1 MSETFEE
8 LYAKQL
14 KDVFKTQAQQ
24 QIEQG
29 ADALS
34 SSRAYAEQGKPEFT
48 LAFLL
53 FIDLPEDEKR
63 ELFARSYECRA
74 ALSEKKAQQ
83 LDIQFHRSFP
93 LIKLDAQK
101 DRQVARSIRQGKS
114 LRSTLLA
121 RLRFAVQSLLPA
133 LRSPLPHPQCHFAR
147 PFFYHSLS
155 LQLPRNRHLL
165 DSSSVRPG

>member
-8 LYAKQL
+8 LYAQQL

-24 QIEQG
+24 QIDHD
-29 ADALS
+29 ADALA

-53 FIDLPEDEKR
+53 LIDLPEGEKR
-63 ELFARSYECRA
+63 ELLAHSYERRA
-74 ALSEKKAQQ
+74 VLSEQKAQQ

-101 DRQVARSIRQGKS
+101 DRQAARSIRQGKEVRTSPTLKHPS
-114 LRSTLLA
+114 L
-121 RLRFAVQSLLPA
+121 
-133 LRSPLPHPQCHFAR
+133 
-147 PFFYHSLS
+147 
-155 LQLPRNRHLL
+155 
-165 DSSSVRPG
+165 

>member
-8 LYAKQL
+8 LYAQQL

-24 QIEQG
+24 QIDHG
-29 ADALS
+29 ADALA

-53 FIDLPEDEKR
+53 LIDLPEGEKR
-63 ELFARSYECRA
+63 ELLAHSYERRA
-74 ALSEKKAQQ
+74 VLSEQKAQQ

-101 DRQVARSIRQGKS
+101 DRQAARSIRQGKEV
-114 LRSTLLA
+114 RT
-121 RLRFAVQSLLPA
+121 
-133 LRSPLPHPQCHFAR
+133 SPTQNH
-147 PFFYHSLS
+147 
-155 LQLPRNRHLL
+155 
-165 DSSSVRPG
+165 

>member
-8 LYAKQL
+8 LYAQQL

-24 QIEQG
+24 QIDQG
-29 ADALS
+29 ADALA

-53 FIDLPEDEKR
+53 LIDLPEGEKR
-63 ELFARSYECRA
+63 ELLAHSYERRA

-93 LIKLDAQK
+93 LIKMGAQK
-101 DRQVARSIRQGKS
+101 DRQVARSIREGKEV
-114 LRSTLLA
+114 RI
-121 RLRFAVQSLLPA
+121 
-133 LRSPLPHPQCHFAR
+133 
-147 PFFYHSLS
+147 SLS
-155 LQLPRNRHLL
+155 QELP
-165 DSSSVRPG
+165 SF